1 MRKIAVL
8 FTVLTFVSIAV
19 ARGGDPYKG
28 YRAYVDFAL
37 GDAYTLNTAQIISTN
52 NMQWYSEITT
62 THGYVMNNW
71 FIGGGIGYYHSFRDK
86 ENMYPIYSASRY
98 TFGKVK
104 IKPYIE
110 ARAGIVYD
118 PLWVETTQM
127 YGALSAGISVYKRL
141 QVGLK
146 GTMFS
151 RPSRYFTANA
161 AIVLS
166 YAFGK

>member
-1 MRKIAVL
+1 MKRILLL
-8 FTVLTFVSIAV
+8 FWGFFLFSFATAN
-19 ARGGDPYKG
+19 AGEPYRG

-37 GDAYTLNTAQIISTN
+37 GDAYNFNTAQTISTN
-52 NMQWYSEITT
+52 NMQWYGEITT

-86 ENMYPIYSASRY
+86 ENMFPIYAASRY
-98 TFGKVK
+98 TFGKIK

-118 PLWVETTQM
+118 PFWVETTQM
-127 YGALSAGISVYKRL
+127 YGTLSAGISVYKRL

-151 RPSRYFTANA
+151 RPSRYFTVNA
-161 AIVLS
+161 SLVIS
-166 YAFGK
+166 YEFGK